1 MSAPR
6 DDADEPV
13 IRSSGN
19 VFKDLG
25 IDLSPEDLIKIEIAR
40 RIHNS
45 IQERGITQAEAAKR
59 MRTDQ
64 SKVSAVLR
72 GRLDGFS
79 AARLIQFFL
88 LLGHDIDIRVSKK
101 YREHEQ
107 GRLNIRAA

>member
-1 MSAPR
+1 MNAPR
-6 DDADEPV
+6 DDADEAV

-25 IDLSPEDLIKIEIAR
+25 IDLSPEEMLKIEIAR
-40 RIHNS
+40 RINNS
-45 IQERGITQAEAAKR
+45 IQERGLTQAEAAKR

-72 GRLDGFS
+72 GRLEGFS
-79 AARLIQFFL
+79 TSRLIQFFL

-101 YREHEQ
+101 YREHEE